1 MITKIGDVDS
11 NILTQLKYTLQ
22 NYLQDFDILVKI
34 NSEPMNIKSQDYN
47 SIRDQYNGSSILNR
61 FINFT
66 KNTGFFRDLGVIDK
80 DIFTDDF
87 NFIFGLAILPRIK
100 LKISGVAMI
109 SITRLSEEFY
119 HNPANKRLFFTR
131 VFKEALHELGHTFG
145 LEHCQN
151 DCVMRFSNTLGE
163 TDVKPPKYCYS
174 CRNHVTNLISSLS

>member
-87 NFIFGLAILPRIK
+87 NFIFGLAILPRKK
-100 LKISGVAMI
+100 LKLSGVALI
-109 SITRLSEEFY
+109 SITRLREEFY
-119 HNPANKRLFFTR
+119 HNPTNKCLFFTR
-131 VFKEALHELGHTFG
+131 IFKEALHELGHTFG
-145 LEHCQN
+145 LEHCPN
-151 DCVMRFSNTLGE
+151 YCVMRFSNTLDE
-163 TDVKPPKYCYS
+163 TDFKPPKYCHS
-174 CRNHVTNLISSLS
+174 CRNNVSNLLSSFC